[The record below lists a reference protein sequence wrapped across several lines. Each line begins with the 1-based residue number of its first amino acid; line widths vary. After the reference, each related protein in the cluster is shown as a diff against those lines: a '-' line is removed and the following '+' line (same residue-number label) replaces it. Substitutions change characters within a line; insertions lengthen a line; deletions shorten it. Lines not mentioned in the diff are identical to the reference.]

1 MNHQNCSVFCF
12 PTTHNREPY
21 DTLLYCP
28 TSCPYRSVC
37 GTDAACSSNTI
48 RDSTSRVAPSLRR
61 PPCGTR
67 GVRARL
73 RAAGQ
78 PSRAGLVL
86 EEVGVRHVERHSRL
100 RSPDELAALHAPLDD
115 GPRHADVRHPA
126 DAVACEL
133 DVAQAASEH
142 PQPTPAQHSPK
153 RSHLMWP
160 TFRPVLAVSRL
171 EAG

>member
-100 RSPDELAALHAPLDD
+100 RSSDELAALHAPLDD

-160 TFRPVLAVSRL
+160 TFRPVL
-171 EAG
+171 